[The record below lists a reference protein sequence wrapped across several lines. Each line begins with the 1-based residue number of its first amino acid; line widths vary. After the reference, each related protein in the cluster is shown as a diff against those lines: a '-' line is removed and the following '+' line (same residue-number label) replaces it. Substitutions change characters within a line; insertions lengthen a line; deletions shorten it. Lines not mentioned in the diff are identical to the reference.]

1 MAARS
6 RPTLTCMTV
15 MLKSEEGYLELMVV
29 PSTEEGILCL
39 KEGLLMHC
47 SGVLLV
53 L

>member
-1 MAARS
+1 
-6 RPTLTCMTV
+6 MTV

-29 PSTEEGILCL
+29 PSAEGILCL

-47 SGVLLV
+47 SSVLLV